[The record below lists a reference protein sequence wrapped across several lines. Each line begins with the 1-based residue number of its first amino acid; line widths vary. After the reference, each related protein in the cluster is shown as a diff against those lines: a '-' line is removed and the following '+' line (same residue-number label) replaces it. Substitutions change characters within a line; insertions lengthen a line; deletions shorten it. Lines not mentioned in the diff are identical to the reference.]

1 VSRLAILLLA
11 LMAGPAFAGTDVF
24 QKWRTPEGTLY
35 IGDRPPAG
43 SVLLETIE
51 LTASEGSAVAN
62 AADSTSVVGDA
73 AAHGR
78 EIMRLRAAERE
89 AARNRELER
98 SLREPVVPIVDP
110 VPPVV
115 FIGGGGH
122 HHHRRHGHHRPR
134 LGVGPSPISVAE
146 RPNITLVTPDESA
159 RRYHSPPGF
168 ARPPE
173 GGAPLFPVAAPPRWR
188 DR

>member
-1 VSRLAILLLA
+1 MKRLALFLLLA
-11 LMAGPAFAGTDVF
+11 STAISAFAGTDVF

-43 SVLLETIE
+43 SVLLERIE
-51 LTASEGSAVAN
+51 LTASEGTTTVIS
-62 AADSTSVVGDA
+62 DA

-98 SLREPVVPIVDP
+98 SLREPVVVPVVEP

-115 FIGGGGH
+115 FVGGGGH
-122 HHHRRHGHHRPR
+122 HHHGRHGRHHLPR
-134 LGVGPSPISVAE
+134 LGVGPSPVSVAE

-159 RRYHSPPGF
+159 RRI
-168 ARPPE
+168 AR
-173 GGAPLFPVAAPPRWR
+173 
-188 DR
+188 

>member
-1 VSRLAILLLA
+1 MKRLALFLLLA
-11 LMAGPAFAGTDVF
+11 STAISAFAGTDVF

-43 SVLLETIE
+43 SVLLERVE
-51 LTASEGSAVAN
+51 LTASEGTPTVIS
-62 AADSTSVVGDA
+62 DA

-98 SLREPVVPIVDP
+98 SLREPVVVPVVDP

-115 FIGGGGH
+115 FVGGGGH
-122 HHHRRHGHHRPR
+122 HHHRRHGGHHRPR
-134 LGVGPSPISVAE
+134 LGIGPSPISAVE

-159 RRYHSPPGF
+159 RRI
-168 ARPPE
+168 
-173 GGAPLFPVAAPPRWR
+173 APLFPAPVAGPRRR

>member
-1 VSRLAILLLA
+1 MSRFAIVLLVLT
-11 LMAGPAFAGTDVF
+11 AGPVFGGTDVF

-43 SVLLETIE
+43 SVLLERVE
-51 LTASEGSAVAN
+51 LTASEGTPTVIS
-62 AADSTSVVGDA
+62 DA

-98 SLREPVVPIVDP
+98 SLREPVVVPVVDP

-115 FIGGGGH
+115 FVGGGGH
-122 HHHRRHGHHRPR
+122 HHHRRHGGHHRPR
-134 LGVGPSPISVAE
+134 LGIGPSPISAVE

-159 RRYHSPPGF
+159 RRI
-168 ARPPE
+168 
-173 GGAPLFPVAAPPRWR
+173 APLFPAPVAGPRRR

>member
-1 VSRLAILLLA
+1 MKRLALLLLLA
-11 LMAGPAFAGTDVF
+11 ATAIPAFAGTDVF

-43 SVLLETIE
+43 SVLLERIE
-51 LTASEGSAVAN
+51 LTANETSR
-62 AADSTSVVGDA
+62 ADSTNVITDA

-98 SLREPVVPIVDP
+98 SLREPVVPVVDP

-115 FIGGGGH
+115 FVGGGGH
-122 HHHRRHGHHRPR
+122 HHHRRHGRHHHPR

-159 RRYHSPPGF
+159 RRIAPGF
-168 ARPPE
+168 SS
-173 GGAPLFPVAAPPRWR
+173 PVAGVGRPRF
-188 DR
+188 

>member
-1 VSRLAILLLA
+1 MKRLLLLLLLA
-11 LMAGPAFAGTDVF
+11 TTAIPAFAGTDVF
-24 QKWRTPEGTLY
+24 QKWRTPQGTLY

-43 SVLLETIE
+43 SVLLERVE
-51 LTASEGSAVAN
+51 LTASEGSAVAS
-62 AADSTSVVGDA
+62 AADSTSVISDA

-98 SLREPVVPIVDP
+98 ALREPVVPVVDP

-115 FIGGGGH
+115 FVGGGGH
-122 HHHRRHGHHRPR
+122 HHHRRHGGHHRPR
-134 LGVGPSPISVAE
+134 LGIGPSPISAVE

-159 RRYHSPPGF
+159 RRI
-168 ARPPE
+168 
-173 GGAPLFPVAAPPRWR
+173 APLFPAPVAGPRRR